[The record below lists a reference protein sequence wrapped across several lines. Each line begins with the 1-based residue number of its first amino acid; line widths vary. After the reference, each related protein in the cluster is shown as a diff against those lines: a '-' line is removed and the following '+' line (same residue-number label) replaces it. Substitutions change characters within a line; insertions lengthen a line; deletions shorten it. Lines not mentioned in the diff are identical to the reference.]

1 MLWVALHN
9 DALPLLVRGAYG
21 SYVSWFVAGWRA
33 EGWQLLAVTLPDNIA
48 TIVMTI
54 VQSVAAGAHPLLEIV
69 AAALYFG
76 LSVPGVA
83 RCWRLGRVTTL
94 FVVFYLAIVL
104 CWPFSPLR
112 FVWAIWPLLMLFPT
126 AGIVSA
132 WESRFVRQR
141 PGVRRVLISAG
152 VAFAIGIVLFNVR
165 GYVNAWWGANA
176 RFHARRVLPQLAWV
190 ARTTRP
196 GDLIAADAEAAVYLY
211 TGRRAVPITT
221 FAASEYV
228 RERTVPEEMRVVSR
242 LLDEYHPRYVVV
254 TTPPLVDA
262 TAQLAREHPKSLV
275 RIDSVGRGAA
285 YVLTP

>member
-1 MLWVALHN
+1 
-9 DALPLLVRGAYG
+9 
-21 SYVSWFVAGWRA
+21 
-33 EGWQLLAVTLPDNIA
+33 
-48 TIVMTI
+48 
-54 VQSVAAGAHPLLEIV
+54 
-69 AAALYFG
+69 
-76 LSVPGVA
+76 
-83 RCWRLGRVTTL
+83 VTTL